1 MSKKVLLPIAFP
13 WLLAELLQYEP
24 GLSYL
29 IAWLGSF
36 FIFRLTIIST
46 LRYRPMDLAFSQ
58 QIMRPI
64 ILLQLV
70 FAGFMCCTSIFYFTD
85 QFYYGYFKEE
95 FITNLKLI
103 AYCQRLALLGHT
115 ALVYGI
121 IWSMNRKCP
130 SNYRLAIPLIPLLIK
145 LCLVSYGVSIILEKI
160 PALIQFKYNLMA
172 VSMACGTLTLA
183 LTLVQKKLLP
193 FLFGIIVLAANMMT
207 ASFSGFKEAVIIQL
221 IFLLCLLF
229 PHYKKTVSL
238 AAIPCLYIC
247 LYVLPTFTLI
257 VRQQAWTGLRSKEDA
272 RTLAFQTFFDE
283 DSESLIQ
290 ENNWQF
296 LTTRLSEIKMFCQF
310 VAKTPREQSYNGEIL
325 QNALYALIPRAF
337 WPEKPNTETV
347 AMERVYTYHVVHRA
361 SAASAKTRPIVDAY
375 LTGGSLAIFISLF
388 FYGFIAQQLCNSA
401 ERLFAGYQFGCVIV
415 FNGIFQQLW
424 RGNTFE
430 FLLNNILYGYI
441 LMRLIFLCLSTCKIL
456 IPVND
461 ENPAHYAR
469 L

>member
-24 GLSYL
+24 CLSYL

-36 FIFRLTIIST
+36 FIFYLTITSAI
-46 LRYRPMDLAFSQ
+46 RYMPVDLPRSQ

-70 FAGFMCCTSIFYFTD
+70 FAGFMCCTSIFYFID
-85 QFYYGYFKEE
+85 QLYYGYFREE
-95 FITNLKLI
+95 FITDLYLI

-121 IWSMNRKCP
+121 IWSINRQSP
-130 SNYRLAIPLIPLLIK
+130 VNYRFTGPLLPLLIK
-145 LCLVSYGVSIILEKI
+145 LCLVSYGVSITLEKI
-160 PALIQFKYNLMA
+160 PALIQFKYNLLA
-172 VSMACGTLTLA
+172 VSMACGTLTLVLA
-183 LTLVQKKLLP
+183 LVQKKLLP
-193 FLFGIIVLAANMMT
+193 FLFGIVVLAANILT
-207 ASFSGFKEAVIIQL
+207 ASLSGFKEAIIIQL

-238 AAIPCLYIC
+238 ATIPCLYIC
-247 LYVLPTFTLI
+247 LYILPTFTLI

-272 RTLAFQTFFDE
+272 RIQAFQTFFDE
-283 DSESLIQ
+283 DSESLIL

-296 LTTRLSEIKMFCQF
+296 LTTRLSEIKMFSQF
-310 VAKTPREQSYNGEIL
+310 VVRTPREQSYNREIL
-325 QNALYALIPRAF
+325 QNALYALVPRAL
-337 WPEKPNTETV
+337 WSEKPNTEAV
-347 AMERVYTYHVVHRA
+347 AMERVYAYHVVHRA

-375 LTGGSLAIFISLF
+375 LTGGSLAIWISLF
-388 FYGFIAQQLCNSA
+388 FYGVIAQLLCNSA
-401 ERLFAGYQFGCVIV
+401 ERLFAGYQFGCVII

-441 LMRLIFLCLSTCKIL
+441 LMRLIFLCLSICKIL

-469 L
+469 V